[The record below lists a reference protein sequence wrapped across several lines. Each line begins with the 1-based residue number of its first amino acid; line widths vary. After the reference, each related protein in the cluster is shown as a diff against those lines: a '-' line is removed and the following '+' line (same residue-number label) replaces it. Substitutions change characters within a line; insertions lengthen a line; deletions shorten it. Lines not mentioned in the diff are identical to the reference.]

1 MSICIVTDSCS
12 DLPDEVLNRYG
23 IVVAPLTA
31 NFEDASYRDG
41 VDIKPAQF
49 YEMLAK
55 SKTIPTTGMVTP
67 DYFSELFD
75 KLIKQYDTIIG
86 LFFSSKLSGTY
97 NSAAVARDRFPEE
110 DITVVDTKGATLGEG
125 LIVIKAARMVEQ
137 GASKEEILK
146 EVNRMISTM
155 RYALVFNS
163 LDYLHKGG
171 RLSSSQRM
179 IGNLL
184 NVKPILGIED
194 GELKI
199 MERARG
205 KKKAFQW
212 IINYIKSFNV
222 DLENKTIGI
231 NHTNSPEDA
240 DELEEIIRNNFR
252 VGEIIRSQAGA
263 VIGTHAGPEA
273 VGIYFEKE

>member
-12 DLPDEVLNRYG
+12 DLPEELINQYG
-23 IVVAPLTA
+23 IVVAPLIT

-41 VDIKPAQF
+41 VDIKPSEF
-49 YEMLAK
+49 YEMLANAR
-55 SKTIPTTGMVTP
+55 SIPTTGMVTP
-67 DYFSELFD
+67 EYFKELFAR
-75 KLIKQYDTIIG
+75 LIKEYDTIIG

-97 NSAAVARDRFPEE
+97 NSAVVAKKNFPGE
-110 DITVVDTKGATLGEG
+110 DITVIDTKGVTLGHG
-125 LIVIKAARMVEQ
+125 LIVLKAARMVEE
-137 GASKEEILK
+137 GTAKEEILK
-146 EVNRMISTM
+146 EVNRMIPNM
-155 RYALVFNS
+155 KYALAFNN

-171 RLSSSQRM
+171 RLSSSQRI

-184 NVKPILGIED
+184 NVKPILGVED

-212 IINYIKSFNV
+212 IVDYIKSFNV
-222 DLENKTIGI
+222 NLKSKTIGI

-240 DELEEIIRNNFR
+240 DELERIIMDNFK